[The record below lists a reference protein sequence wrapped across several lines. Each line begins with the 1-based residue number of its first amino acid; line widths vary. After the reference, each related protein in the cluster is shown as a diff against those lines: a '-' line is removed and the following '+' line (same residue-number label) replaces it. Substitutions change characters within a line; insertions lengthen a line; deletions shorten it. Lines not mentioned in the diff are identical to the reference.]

1 MRKYAK
7 IISLSLVLV
16 MLCMLISGCGRN
28 NNDKNTG
35 NGTTTNE
42 TEGMSDTMLANVEAL
57 ANEEWYDGNC
67 FWIDWNFTWCKEY
80 GLVPLGCPCGA
91 IGLDL

>member
-1 MRKYAK
+1 MKK
-7 IISLSLVLV
+7 ILLAVAIAAIAGYNVSQS
-16 MLCMLISGCGRN
+16 N
-28 NNDKNTG
+28 
-35 NGTTTNE
+35 NE

-80 GLVPLGCPCGA
+80 GLVPLGCPCGT

>member
-1 MRKYAK
+1 
-7 IISLSLVLV
+7 
-16 MLCMLISGCGRN
+16 
-28 NNDKNTG
+28 
-35 NGTTTNE
+35 
-42 TEGMSDTMLANVEAL
+42 MSDTMLANVEAL

-80 GLVPLGCPCGA
+80 GLVPLGCPCGT